1 MRIDYLIRAHTAPEQ
16 LARLV
21 GRLDE
26 GDVRFYV
33 HVNRRTSKETFAA
46 MQAGLARRE
55 NVVWLP
61 RVACYWGG
69 FSLLRATLVGIEAI
83 LASGELP
90 DHAVLLSGQD
100 YPLRSPAEIE
110 AHLAA
115 RSGRNL
121 LHHFRLPAREWAG
134 EGGGLNRLRYPHF
147 ERVRYR
153 TRLLR
158 LPLRRRLPAG
168 LELHGG
174 SAFWALTGETLAWLM
189 RFLARRPDVLRFF
202 RRAKMPDEL
211 IFQTALLSSPLAE
224 TVDNELLHYLDWS
237 SGSAHPATLT
247 VADLSELRASEK
259 LFARKFDATVDW
271 EILDLLDAEPIH
283 APRPATRR

>member
-1 MRIDYLIRAHTAPEQ
+1 MRIDYLIRAHTAPDQ

-33 HVNRRTSKETFAA
+33 HVNRLTDDETFTA
-46 MQAGLARRE
+46 MRAGLAGRE

-69 FSLLRATLVGIEAI
+69 FSLFRATLVGIQAI
-83 LASGELP
+83 LASGEPP

-100 YPLRSPAEIE
+100 YPLRPPAEIE
-110 AHLAA
+110 SYFAEHN
-115 RSGRNL
+115 GRNVIN
-121 LHHFRLPAREWAG
+121 HFSLPAREWAG

-158 LPLRRRLPAG
+158 LPIPRRLPDG
-168 LELHGG
+168 LEPHGG
-174 SAFWALTGETLAWLM
+174 MAFWALTGETLAWLM
-189 RFLARRPDVLRFF
+189 RFVGERPEVLRFF
-202 RRAKMPDEL
+202 RRTKMPDEL
-211 IFQTALLSSPLAE
+211 FFQTVLLSSPLAG

-247 VADLSELRASEK
+247 AADLPRLRASGK
-259 LFARKFDATVDW
+259 LFARKFDASADS
-271 EILDLLDAEPIH
+271 EILDLLDAEPVS
-283 APRPATRR
+283 AS

>member
-1 MRIDYLIRAHTAPEQ
+1 MRIDYLIRAHMAPEQ

-33 HVNRRTSKETFAA
+33 HVNRLTDEETFAE
-46 MQAGLARRE
+46 MQAGLAGRE

-61 RVACYWGG
+61 RVPCYWGG
-69 FSLLRATLVGIEAI
+69 FSLLRATLVGIESI

-90 DHAVLLSGQD
+90 DHAILLSGQD
-100 YPLRSPAEIE
+100 YPLRPPAELE
-110 AHLAA
+110 SHFAA
-115 RSGRNL
+115 RNGRNL
-121 LHHFRLPAREWAG
+121 LNHFRLPAPEWAG

-147 ERVRYR
+147 ERVRYK

-158 LPLRRRLPAG
+158 LPIRRRLPEG
-168 LELHGG
+168 LEPYGG
-174 SAFWALTGETLAWLM
+174 MAHWALTGETLAWVM
-189 RFLARRPDVLRFF
+189 RFLGERPDVLRFF
-202 RRAKMPDEL
+202 RRTKMPDEL
-211 IFQTALLSSPLAE
+211 FFQTLLLSSPLAG

-247 VADLSELRASEK
+247 AADLPRLRAAGN
-259 LFARKFDATVDW
+259 LFARKFDVAADS
-271 EILDLLDAEPIH
+271 EILDLLDAELVD
-283 APRPATRR
+283 AS